1 MLHSL
6 LLSGGAIA
14 AIVIAA
20 VVVLLVIVVAV
31 WWIST
36 RNAFVRLKNKVEE
49 AWATI
54 DVYLKKRFDLIPNLV
69 ETVKGYA
76 KHESET
82 LQNVVAARNIA
93 MGAKT
98 PDEKMAAANNL
109 SSSLRTFFTA
119 VAESYPDLKA
129 NSNFLDLQGQLKI
142 IEGELESSRRYYNGV
157 VKAFNTKLEVF
168 PSNLVANGMGED
180 YKKRPY
186 FELDSAEERQ
196 NVKVQF

>member
-1 MLHSL
+1 MLNGL
-6 LLSGGAIA
+6 LLSGGQIA
-14 AIVIAA
+14 GIVIGVIA
-20 VVVLLVIVVAV
+20 VVLLIAVIA

-54 DVYLKKRFDLIPNLV
+54 DVYLKKRYDLIPNLV

-82 LQNVVAARNIA
+82 LKSVVEARNVA
-93 MGAKT
+93 MNART
-98 PDEKMAAANNL
+98 PDEKVLAEKGLN
-109 SSSLRTFFTA
+109 SSLRTLFTA
-119 VAESYPDLKA
+119 VSESYPELHA
-129 NSNFLDLQGQLKI
+129 NTNFLDLQNQLKN
-142 IEGELESSRRYYNGV
+142 IEGELEGSRRYYNGV
-157 VKAFNTKLEVF
+157 VKAFNTKLEIF
-168 PSNLVANGMGED
+168 PANIVGNRMGED
-180 YKKRPY
+180 YKKRSY